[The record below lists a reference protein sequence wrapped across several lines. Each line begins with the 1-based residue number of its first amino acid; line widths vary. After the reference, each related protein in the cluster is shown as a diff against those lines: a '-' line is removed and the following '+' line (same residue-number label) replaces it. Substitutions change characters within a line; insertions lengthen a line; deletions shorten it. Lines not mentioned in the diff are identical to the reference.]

1 MYDDILVPTDGS
13 DCARRAV
20 EEAINLARAF
30 DAALHTLYV
39 VDTELSGVQGGGAAV
54 FDELESE
61 GERIVRDVIERAEDA
76 GVDTVEA
83 SVAAGVP
90 YRAILDY
97 CEEYGIDLMVMGTH
111 GRTGLQRTLV
121 GSVTEKV
128 VRTADVPVLTVSLP
142 SE

>member
-13 DCARRAV
+13 DCSQRAV
-20 EEAINLARAF
+20 EEAVRLATAF

-39 VDTELSGVQGGGAAV
+39 VDSELTGSEGGGAVV
-54 FDELESE
+54 FDELEAE
-61 GERIVRDVIERAEDA
+61 GRRILDDVVDRAEDA

-83 SVAAGVP
+83 SVATGVP
-90 YRAILDY
+90 HRSILDY
-97 CEEYGIDLMVMGTH
+97 CEAHDVDLLVMGTH
-111 GRTGLQRTLV
+111 GRTGLERTLI

-128 VRTADVPVLTVSLP
+128 VRTTDVPVLTVSLP